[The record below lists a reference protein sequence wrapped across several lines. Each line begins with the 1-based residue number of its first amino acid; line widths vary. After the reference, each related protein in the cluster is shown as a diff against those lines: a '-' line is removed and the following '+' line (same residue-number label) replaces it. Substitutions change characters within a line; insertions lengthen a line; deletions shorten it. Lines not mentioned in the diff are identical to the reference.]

1 MQLPRYE
8 LQTGQNLTTFEFVSE
23 GGKGRITKVIQ
34 FEPME
39 VEGVHNLAFG
49 DRHPIT
55 GELDDKAVT
64 DNGDTEKVLA
74 TVVAAVDAFAAHH
87 PAAWLYATGSTPA
100 RTRLYQMGIH
110 KYFNLMAADFDLL
123 GERNSE
129 WEPYEYGTTYQAV
142 AARRKP
148 PYI

>member
-1 MQLPRYE
+1 MQLSRYE
-8 LQTGQNLTTFEFVSE
+8 LQTGRNLTTFEFVSE
-23 GGKGRITKVIQ
+23 GSKGQITKVIQ

-39 VEGVHNLAFG
+39 VEGVYNLAFG
-49 DRHPIT
+49 DQHPVT

-74 TVVAAVDAFAAHH
+74 TVVAAVYAFAEQH
-87 PAAWLYATGSTPA
+87 PAAWIYATGSTPA

-110 KYFNLMAADFDLL
+110 KYSDLITADFDLL
-123 GERNSE
+123 GERNNE
-129 WEPYEYGTTYQAV
+129 WEQYEYGVAYQAL

-148 PYI
+148 AYI